1 MICFGLSSQ
10 IKVCSDIVRCVAH
23 HKNNSSS
30 PDRQRDSRAGQ
41 SARDPD
47 AVNLKILEVL
57 RDDGR
62 ISIAALAERVGISRA
77 NAYTRVG
84 DMVEQGVITG
94 YAPRVDPAKVG
105 LGICALVFVSVHPQ
119 TWEAFRA
126 RIIQMPDIESCRITT
141 GEHDAM
147 LLIRAGDV
155 GTIHEFVIGEIA
167 ALPQVKSVE
176 TVLVLDEVFQRPYL
190 LPTDLPERPS
200 ADAGMGL
207 MRFTRAN
214 PDRPGLNR

>member
-1 MICFGLSSQ
+1 MFRFGLSSQ
-10 IKVCSDIVRCVAH
+10 SAFRSDSVRCVPH
-23 HKNNSSS
+23 HNVNSSS
-30 PDRQRDSRAGQ
+30 SDAKRGAGAGR
-41 SARDPD
+41 SASPLD
-47 AVNLKILEVL
+47 ATNLKILEVL
-57 RDDGR
+57 RDDAR

-94 YAPRVDPAKVG
+94 YAAQVDPAKVG

-119 TWEAFRA
+119 TWDAFRA
-126 RIIQMPDIESCRITT
+126 RIVQMPDIESCRITT

-155 GTIHEFVIGEIA
+155 GAIHEFVIGEIA

-190 LPTDLPERPS
+190 LPTDLPERAG
-200 ADAGMGL
+200 ADSGMGL
-207 MRFTRAN
+207 MRFTRAS
-214 PDRPGLNR
+214 PDRPGLRR